1 MLECIVKILKKY
13 FILISYNQLQKS
25 FLERIVMNNLDD
37 LIKENN
43 RLKLKA
49 EGLKLEYE
57 YVNEL
62 KDERIKEIKS
72 NMELEREK
80 FEFEKKELLNE
91 IKILQDT
98 KESLKKEIIDLK
110 NIYENSI
117 SWKITKP
124 FRIIKKAVKGVR

>member
-1 MLECIVKILKKY
+1 MRDLNE
-13 FILISYNQLQKS
+13 
-25 FLERIVMNNLDD
+25 

-43 RLKLKA
+43 RLKLRA
-49 EGLKLEYE
+49 EGLELEYE

-72 NMELEREK
+72 TMEQEREK
-80 FEFEKKELLNE
+80 FEVEKEELLNE
-91 IKILQDT
+91 IKMLQDT
-98 KESLKKEIIDLK
+98 KNELNNEKELLRKEIIDLK

>member
-1 MLECIVKILKKY
+1 MRDLNE
-13 FILISYNQLQKS
+13 
-25 FLERIVMNNLDD
+25 

-43 RLKLKA
+43 RLKLRA
-49 EGLKLEYE
+49 EGLELEYE

-62 KDERIKEIKS
+62 KDEKIKEIKS
-72 NMELEREK
+72 TMEQEREK
-80 FEFEKKELLNE
+80 FEVEKKELLNE
-91 IKILQDT
+91 IKMLQDT
-98 KESLKKEIIDLK
+98 KNELNNEKELLRKEIIDLK

>member
-1 MLECIVKILKKY
+1 MRDINE
-13 FILISYNQLQKS
+13 
-25 FLERIVMNNLDD
+25 

-43 RLKLKA
+43 RLKLRA
-49 EGLKLEYE
+49 EGFELEYE

-72 NMELEREK
+72 TMEQEREK
-80 FEFEKKELLNE
+80 FEVEKKELLNE
-91 IKILQDT
+91 IKMLQDT
-98 KESLKKEIIDLK
+98 KNKLNNEKELLRKEIIDLK

>member
-1 MLECIVKILKKY
+1 MRDLNE
-13 FILISYNQLQKS
+13 
-25 FLERIVMNNLDD
+25 

-43 RLKLKA
+43 RLKLRA
-49 EGLKLEYE
+49 EGLELEYE

-72 NMELEREK
+72 TMEQEREK
-80 FEFEKKELLNE
+80 FEVEKKELLNE
-91 IKILQDT
+91 IKMLQDT
-98 KESLKKEIIDLK
+98 KNELNNEKELLRKEIIDLK

>member
-1 MLECIVKILKKY
+1 
-13 FILISYNQLQKS
+13 
-25 FLERIVMNNLDD
+25 MNNLDD

>member
-1 MLECIVKILKKY
+1 MIMRDLNE
-13 FILISYNQLQKS
+13 
-25 FLERIVMNNLDD
+25 

-43 RLKLKA
+43 RLKLRA
-49 EGLKLEYE
+49 EGLELEYE

-72 NMELEREK
+72 TMEQEREK
-80 FEFEKKELLNE
+80 FEVEKKELLNE
-91 IKILQDT
+91 IKMLQDT
-98 KESLKKEIIDLK
+98 KNELNNEKELLRKEIIDLK

>member
-1 MLECIVKILKKY
+1 MRDLNE
-13 FILISYNQLQKS
+13 
-25 FLERIVMNNLDD
+25 

-43 RLKLKA
+43 RLKLRA
-49 EGLKLEYE
+49 EGFELEYE

-72 NMELEREK
+72 TMEQEREK
-80 FEFEKKELLNE
+80 FEVEKKELLNE
-91 IKILQDT
+91 IKMLQDT
-98 KESLKKEIIDLK
+98 KNKLNNEKELLRKEIIDLK

>member
-1 MLECIVKILKKY
+1 MRDLNE
-13 FILISYNQLQKS
+13 
-25 FLERIVMNNLDD
+25 

-43 RLKLKA
+43 RLKLRA
-49 EGLKLEYE
+49 EGFELEYE

-72 NMELEREK
+72 TMEQEREK
-80 FEFEKKELLNE
+80 FEIEKKELLNE
-91 IKILQDT
+91 IKMLQDT
-98 KESLKKEIIDLK
+98 KNKLNNEKELLRKELIDLK
-110 NIYENSI
+110 DIYENSI